1 MQGSELDTGLDLAEI
16 SAYSAY
22 WEQTRT
28 NYGPFEC
35 TKTMRFVRSFWGGV
49 NIEGIKTKIGRESD

>member
-35 TKTMRFVRSFWGGV
+35 TKTMRFVRSFWGG
-49 NIEGIKTKIGRESD
+49 G